1 MDVDNQVVA
10 EIEALVGAK
19 FVKTG
24 TDADGYFED
33 FWGRARGTALCV
45 ALPGST
51 QDVSAVLALC
61 HKHKIAVFPQGGNT
75 STCLGAVPDSS
86 GRSIVLSLSRM
97 NRIISVDP
105 TDGSITAEAGCI
117 LADIQKAAA
126 DVDRFFP
133 LSLGAEGSCQIG
145 GNVSTNAGGTSVLR
159 YGNMRDLVLGIEVVL
174 PDGRIWNGLRT
185 LRKNNTGY
193 DLKHLFIGAEGSL
206 GVITAVS
213 LKLFPSLAP
222 MTAALIAFEDIGNLP
237 AITEPL
243 RRAFDS
249 ALIAMELLSGSEVR
263 IVQQMFPDVTFPFD
277 ASHGWLLLVDISSD
291 APASVSDRL
300 QDTLGEAVEGG
311 RITDVVVT
319 ANESQRAAIWRLRH
333 SLTEAHKKYG
343 MGMSHDIAVPLARI
357 PDFIEA
363 AGRKVAD
370 SFPTAE
376 IAVVGHVGDG
386 NLHYN
391 VIFEK
396 SRWAGIADQAQTRRD
411 IFKAI
416 YDIAAEMNG
425 TFSAEHGIGAL
436 HIAEMKAYKPAIE
449 LEMMKG
455 IKALLDP
462 QNIMNPG
469 RVLPA

>member
-1 MDVDNQVVA
+1 MDVDSRVLA
-10 EIEALVGAK
+10 EFEAQLGPK

-24 TDADGYFED
+24 ADAEGYLED
-33 FWGRARGTALCV
+33 FWGRARGKALCV
-45 ALPGST
+45 VLPGST
-51 QDVSAVLALC
+51 LEVSAVLSIC
-61 HKHKIAVFPQGGNT
+61 RKHKIAVFPQGGNT
-75 STCLGAVPDSS
+75 STCLGAVPDAS
-86 GRSIVLSLSRM
+86 GRSVVLSLRRM

-105 TDGSITAEAGCI
+105 TNGSITAEAGCI
-117 LADIQKAAA
+117 LADIQKAAS

-159 YGNMRDLVLGIEVVL
+159 YGNTRDLVLGMEVVL
-174 PDGRIWNGLRT
+174 PDGQIWNGLRT

-222 MTAALIAFEDIGNLP
+222 ITAALIAFEDIGNLP

-243 RRAFDS
+243 RRTFDS
-249 ALIAMELLSGSEVR
+249 SIVAMELLSGSEVR
-263 IVQQMFPDVTFPFD
+263 IVKQMLPDVTFPFD
-277 ASHGWLLLVDISSD
+277 ESNSWLLLVDIASD
-291 APASVSDRL
+291 EPASVGDRL
-300 QDTLGEAVEGG
+300 QNTIGDAVETG

-319 ANESQRAAIWRLRH
+319 VNESQRATIWRLRH

-343 MGMSHDIAVPLARI
+343 MGMSHDIAVPLAQI
-357 PDFIEA
+357 PHFIEA
-363 AGRKVAD
+363 AKLKVEEA
-370 SFPTAE
+370 FPAAE

-396 SRWAGIADQAQTRRD
+396 FRWDGIQNQAETRKD
-411 IFKAI
+411 VFKSI
-416 YDIAAEMNG
+416 YDIAAEMDG

-436 HIAEMKAYKPAIE
+436 HVEEMKAYKPAVE

-462 QNIMNPG
+462 DNIMNPG
-469 RVLPA
+469 RVLPV

>member
-1 MDVDNQVVA
+1 MDVDSRVLV
-10 EIEALVGAK
+10 EFEARLGAR

-24 TDADGYFED
+24 ADAEGYLED
-33 FWGRARGTALCV
+33 FWGRAHGKALCV
-45 ALPGST
+45 VLPGST
-51 QDVSAVLALC
+51 QEVSAVLSIC
-61 HKHKIAVFPQGGNT
+61 RKHQIAVFPQGGNT
-75 STCLGAVPDSS
+75 STCLGAVPDAS
-86 GRSIVLSLSRM
+86 GRSVVLSLSRM

-105 TDGSITAEAGCI
+105 TNGSITAEAGCI
-117 LADIQKAAA
+117 LADIQKAAS

-159 YGNMRDLVLGIEVVL
+159 YGNTRDLVLGMEVVL
-174 PDGRIWNGLRT
+174 PDGQVWNGLRT

-206 GVITAVS
+206 GIITAVS

-222 MTAALIAFEDIGNLP
+222 ITAVLIAFEDIANLP

-243 RRAFDS
+243 RRTFDS
-249 ALIAMELLSGSEVR
+249 SLIAMELLSGSEVR
-263 IVQQMFPDVTFPFD
+263 IVKQMLPDVTFPFD
-277 ASHGWLLLVDISSD
+277 ESNSWLLLVDIASD
-291 APASVSDRL
+291 DQASVSDRL
-300 QDTLGEAVEGG
+300 QNTLGNAVETG

-343 MGMSHDIAVPLARI
+343 MGMSHDIAVPLAQI
-357 PDFIEA
+357 PHFIEA
-363 AGRKVAD
+363 AKRKVD
-370 SFPTAE
+370 ETFPTAE

-396 SRWAGIADQAQTRRD
+396 SRWDGIQDQAQTRKD
-411 IFKAI
+411 VFKAI
-416 YDIAAEMNG
+416 YDIAAEMDG

-436 HIAEMKAYKPAIE
+436 HVAEMKAYKPAVE
-449 LEMMKG
+449 LQMMKG

-462 QNIMNPG
+462 DNIMNPG
-469 RVLPA
+469 RVLPI